1 MKLCRASSAFADRN
15 YGPDGQVGTDE
26 EGDVSASDD
35 DETGNGEI
43 RSGRQ
48 RAAWS
53 WDDRR
58 AARRQ
63 GRGREVAR
71 LDDGVS
77 RRWRPAVFGTAGDLR
92 QRRSQSSA
100 LAARSTSIG
109 CHRDTSFGGRCK
121 IIFASYLPRPSSP
134 PESNYC
140 PANGSW
146 LSSIASSRSAY
157 LPTVPTLPTLK
168 LAMPMH

>member
-1 MKLCRASSAFADRN
+1 VPTTMTRLAMARLRAV
-15 YGPDGQVGTDE
+15 DGVLLGHGT
-26 EGDVSASDD
+26 
-35 DETGNGEI
+35 T
-43 RSGRQ
+43 
-48 RAAWS
+48 AAP
-53 WDDRR
+53 
-58 AARRQ
+58 ARLE
-63 GRGREVAR
+63 RGREVAL

-146 LSSIASSRSAY
+146 LSSIASSPSAY